1 MSRGLKITFLVHAFV
16 GLVFGLVLSLVP
28 ATWATLANWIPFDAT
43 VTRLYGTVLLGLCVS
58 SWLGYR
64 ATRWDEVRIVV
75 QMEIVLTVLGGLIG
89 LYSALFAGAPP
100 FIWVSIVI
108 YLGFA
113 IAWIYFYR
121 QATPER

>member
-1 MSRGLKITFLVHAFV
+1 MSRGLKITFLAHAIV
-16 GLVFGLVLSLVP
+16 GLAFGLVLCLIPS
-28 ATWATLANWIPFDAT
+28 TWATLANWVPFDAT
-43 VTRLYGTVLLGLCVS
+43 VTRLYATTLLGLCVS

-89 LYSALFAGAPP
+89 LYSALFAGAPL
-100 FIWVSIVI
+100 FIWVSTVI

-113 IAWIYFYR
+113 AAWIYFYL
-121 QATPER
+121 QAKA